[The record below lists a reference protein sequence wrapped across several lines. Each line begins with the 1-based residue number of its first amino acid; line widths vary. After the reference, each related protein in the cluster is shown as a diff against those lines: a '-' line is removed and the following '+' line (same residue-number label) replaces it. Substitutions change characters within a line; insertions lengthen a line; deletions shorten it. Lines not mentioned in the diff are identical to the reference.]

1 MNCWIFLKGI
11 DVNIMMMFLLWWF
24 HWREG
29 SGDHLDNCFTFT
41 FFFFLGF
48 LSWLGFFHICTLH
61 QQCHNF
67 RARGKSLMHS
77 ESESESQLFEI
88 EVFFFFFLSSS
99 FMFKIGIHK
108 AG

>member
-41 FFFFLGF
+41 LILFYLVP
-48 LSWLGFFHICTLH
+48 LSARLFSHLHIASTMS
-61 QQCHNF
+61 QF
-67 RARGKSLMHS
+67 SGK
-77 ESESESQLFEI
+77 
-88 EVFFFFFLSSS
+88 
-99 FMFKIGIHK
+99 G
-108 AG
+108 